1 MNKQIFNEAFDSLPE
16 VVRQS
21 RPQNVLILGSGWS
34 QAIDGI
40 DVIAEVPYGDIR
52 HFGDATVIGHA
63 GRLVLLR
70 LPSGDDALAFCG
82 RRHWYEGAGWEAIV
96 MPVVLG
102 QRLGADTLLITNA
115 SGGIRPDLAAG
126 DIVILRDHI
135 RFNHLNPLRG
145 PHDPDFGPRFPDQS
159 NVYDLNLQKRLR
171 EAGKAMGM
179 KLTTGVYV
187 FSAGPVYETPA
198 EIRAYG
204 ILGADLVGMSTVPE
218 AMFANA
224 CGMRVAA
231 LSFVSNMASGISDH
245 ALSGT
250 DVIECAKANAPK
262 MAALV
267 RGFLA
272 KTVDDQDAGAR
283 VEFQP

>member
-1 MNKQIFNEAFDSLPE
+1 MNKVIFNEAFDSLPE
-16 VVRQS
+16 ALRQS
-21 RPQNVLILGSGWS
+21 RPQRMLMLGSGWS
-34 QAIDGI
+34 EAIDGM
-40 DVIAEVPYGDIR
+40 DVIAEVPYGDIK

-70 LPSGDDALAFCG
+70 VPSGGEVLAFCG
-82 RRHWYEGAGWEAIV
+82 RRHWYEGAGWEALV
-96 MPVVLG
+96 MPVELG
-102 QRLGADTLLITNA
+102 RRLGADTLLVTNA
-115 SGGIRPDLAAG
+115 SGGIRPDLTAG
-126 DIVILRDHI
+126 DIVIIRDHI

-145 PHDPDFGPRFPDQS
+145 PHDPDYGPRFPDQTH
-159 NVYDLNLQKRLR
+159 VYDPKLQERLR
-171 EAGKAMGM
+171 EAGEALGM
-179 KLTTGVYV
+179 TLTTGVYV

-218 AMFANA
+218 AMFASA

-231 LSFVSNMASGISDH
+231 LSFVSNMASGISAV

-250 DVIECAKANAPK
+250 DVIDCAKTNAPK

-267 RGFLA
+267 RRFLA
-272 KTVDDQDAGAR
+272 EISD
-283 VEFQP
+283 E

>member
-1 MNKQIFNEAFDSLPE
+1 MDKQIFNEAFDSLPE
-16 VVRQS
+16 VVRRS
-21 RPQNVLILGSGWS
+21 RPQNVLMLGSGWS
-34 QAIDGI
+34 EAINGME
-40 DVIAEVPYGDIR
+40 VLAEVPYGEIK

-70 LPSGDDALAFCG
+70 MPSGGDVLAFCG

-102 QRLGADTLLITNA
+102 QRLGADTLLVTNA
-115 SGGIRPDLAAG
+115 SGGIRPDLTAG
-126 DIVILRDHI
+126 DIVIIRDHI

-159 NVYDLNLQKRLR
+159 SVYDVQLQERLR
-171 EAGKAMGM
+171 KAGDELGM
-179 KLTTGVYV
+179 ALTTGVYV

-218 AMFANA
+218 AMVANA
-224 CGMRVAA
+224 SGMRVAA
-231 LSFVSNMASGISDH
+231 LSFVSNMASGISDI

-250 DVIECAKANAPK
+250 DVIDCAKANAPK

-267 RGFLA
+267 RGFL
-272 KTVDDQDAGAR
+272 GI
-283 VEFQP
+283 E

>member
-1 MNKQIFNEAFDSLPE
+1 MDKQIFNEAFDSLPE
-16 VVRQS
+16 VVRKS
-21 RPQNVLILGSGWS
+21 RPQRVLMLGSGWS
-34 QAIDGI
+34 EAIAGM
-40 DVIAEVPYGDIR
+40 DVVVEVSYGDIK
-52 HFGDATVIGHA
+52 HFGDVTVIGHA

-70 LPSGDDALAFCG
+70 LPTGGDLLAFCG

-96 MPVVLG
+96 MPVELG
-102 QRLGADTLLITNA
+102 RRLGADTLLVTNA
-115 SGGIRPDLAAG
+115 SGGIRPDLTAG
-126 DIVILRDHI
+126 DIVIIRDHI

-159 NVYDLNLQKRLR
+159 NVYDVKLQESLR
-171 EAGKAMGM
+171 QAGEALGIT
-179 KLTTGVYV
+179 LTTGVYV

-231 LSFVSNMASGISDH
+231 LSFVSNMAAGISAV

-250 DVIECAKANAPK
+250 DVIECAKNNAPK

-272 KTVDDQDAGAR
+272 RT
-283 VEFQP
+283 